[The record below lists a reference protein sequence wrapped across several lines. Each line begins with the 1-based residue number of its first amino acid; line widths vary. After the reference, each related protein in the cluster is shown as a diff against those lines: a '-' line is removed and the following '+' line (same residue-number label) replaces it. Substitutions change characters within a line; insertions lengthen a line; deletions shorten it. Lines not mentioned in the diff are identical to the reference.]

1 MAEFL
6 DKNGLEKVWGKIKQI
21 LNLKADKDDIYSK
34 QNIDDK
40 LNLKADKDDTYSK
53 QNIDDKIK
61 QVYGNIT
68 DVSCIIANSTN
79 DIKNSVGLDENLNT
93 SFNGTENINNC
104 NSIVDAI
111 FKLDAELLN
120 TEDLHYVITEIFGDN
135 NSYGYGSEGSGNE
148 PIGDFEPYESDGDSD
163 GY

>member
-1 MAEFL
+1 MRTTISEITFG
-6 DKNGLEKVWGKIKQI
+6 DEI
-21 LNLKADKDDIYSK
+21 LCMEDFATKDDVLGVLGK
-34 QNIDDK
+34 
-40 LNLKADKDDTYSK
+40 
-53 QNIDDKIK
+53 
-61 QVYGNIT
+61 IT

-120 TEDLHYVITEIFGDN
+120 TEDIYYVITEIFGDN
-135 NSYGYGSEGSGNE
+135 AYGYGSEGSGNE
-148 PIGDFEPYESDGDSD
+148 PIGDFEPYDDVSDGDSD